1 VALSMMKSG
10 YSASKAINHLHYFYL
25 EQMLEGEWNEEM
37 SVQDMFERLNEDL
50 PKFINGIK
58 KLPDDYDYLW
68 DK

>member
-1 VALSMMKSG
+1 
-10 YSASKAINHLHYFYL
+10 
-25 EQMLEGEWNEEM
+25 MLEGEWNEEM

-58 KLPDDYDYLW
+58 TLPEDYDYLW